1 MQWHSPQHA
10 DTLSGR
16 HSALLA
22 LRLCQTPPYTM
33 RSFARCV
40 LGSLLCG
47 VVACSGAGVSA
58 ESSTTR
64 VEYHT
69 PSGAFEP
76 GCTRSFHSLIPSL
89 GWSMNVTVAR
99 ENQALPIIS
108 SQYPVGTSGAS
119 TFDYN
124 YNSAYVPLFDAD
136 GKRSDA
142 LLVRCQSLINESVP
156 YAVGPSYLVLAQ
168 SKPDG
173 SWAELTQA
181 DIVFQPT
188 RPYENYVR
196 HQHPTQAGGEALL

>member
-1 MQWHSPQHA
+1 M
-10 DTLSGR
+10 L
-16 HSALLA
+16 
-22 LRLCQTPPYTM
+22 
-33 RSFARCV
+33 SFARIA

-47 VVACSGAGVSA
+47 LAIGAVGVSA
-58 ESSTTR
+58 QQSTR

-69 PSGAFEP
+69 PSGRFEP
-76 GCTRSFHSLIPSL
+76 GCTRSFHAVLPAQ
-89 GWSMNVTVAR
+89 GFAMNVTVAR
-99 ENQALPIIS
+99 ENQGLPIIS
-108 SQYPVGTSGAS
+108 AQYPVGTSGAS

-142 LLVRCQSLINESVP
+142 LLVRCQSLLNESVP

-173 SWAELTQA
+173 SWGELTQA

-188 RPYENYVR
+188 LPTENYVSAQMR
-196 HQHPTQAGGEALL
+196 DTR